1 MPFGISSAPEEY
13 QRRQHE
19 VIEGLN
25 GVECIADDLLVYGS
39 GDNYKEAVKDHDE
52 NLKALLLRARQ
63 TNLVFNKDKL
73 RYKLT
78 SVPYMGHLLTSEGLR
93 ADPNKIDAVKNM
105 PITTDVPSV

>member
-1 MPFGISSAPEEY
+1 MPFGISSAPEEC

-39 GDNYKEAVKDHDE
+39 GDNYEEAVKDHDE
-52 NLKALLLRARQ
+52 NLKTLLLRARQ

-73 RYKLT
+73 NL
-78 SVPYMGHLLTSEGLR
+78 VF
-93 ADPNKIDAVKNM
+93 NKDKQRHSKPLICVK
-105 PITTDVPSV
+105 I